1 MKLSINLPPDLS
13 AIVDTI
19 AKDEGRTR
27 SGQIAYMLRQALKA
41 GKGRK

>member
-1 MKLSINLPPDLS
+1 MKRSINLPNDLD
-13 AIVDTI
+13 AIISTL